1 MKSKEI
7 TVKKEDLNIAI
18 DVLAEKNQ
26 SYLVIAGNMF
36 SLDKIS
42 TLIKP
47 RFESSDMMMNRSM
60 IVEFAYADKVMPMAV
75 KLILNFENESCIKFI
90 EESKMLNESQIKD
103 INDKI
108 TACFKEN
115 YTYDEDKLKSI
126 IDEVALNE
134 AVLVL
139 IQGVNKDDCEDVKND
154 FISKYETWKSRN
166 SEENIELGKLMNRL
180 YANLLSVK
188 VWNKTIA

>member
-1 MKSKEI
+1 
-7 TVKKEDLNIAI
+7 
-18 DVLAEKNQ
+18 
-26 SYLVIAGNMF
+26 MF

-42 TLIKP
+42 TLLKP
-47 RFESSDMMMNRSM
+47 RFENSYMMMKRSM
-60 IVEFAYADKVMPMAV
+60 IVEFSYADKVMPMAV
-75 KLILNFENESCIKFI
+75 KLTLNFNDSSCMKFI
-90 EESKMLNESQIKD
+90 KESKMLNESQMKD

-134 AVLVL
+134 AVLML

-154 FISKYETWKSRN
+154 FISKYETWKTRN
-166 SEENIELGKLMNRL
+166 NEENIELEKLMNKF

-188 VWNKTIA
+188 VWNKTLA